1 MCKWYTGNYPGW
13 NFAHYVLEIMHS
25 DNVALKSR

>member
-1 MCKWYTGNYPGW
+1 MCKWYNYPGW